1 MEQKYFYHKTK
12 RCKGQKKEVAC
23 LEIYLHLNVNAVVL
37 ITVSLNIRN
46 NKIPIY
52 ILLIMLDAFSQ
63 LALLPPFSKKEPPMA
78 ATLSK
83 AANSVFNL
91 YWVISNNSA

>member
-12 RCKGQKKEVAC
+12 RCKGQKKEVAY

-46 NKIPIY
+46 IKIPIY
-52 ILLIMLDAFSQ
+52 ILLVMFNAFFAVGLDV
-63 LALLPPFSKKEPPMA
+63 PF
-78 ATLSK
+78 
-83 AANSVFNL
+83 
-91 YWVISNNSA
+91 